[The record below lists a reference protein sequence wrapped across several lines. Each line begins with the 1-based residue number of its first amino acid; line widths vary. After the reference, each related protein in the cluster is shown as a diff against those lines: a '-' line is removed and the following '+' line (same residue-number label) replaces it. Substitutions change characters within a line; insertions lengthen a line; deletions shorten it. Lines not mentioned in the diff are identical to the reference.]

1 MGSSENKTLIRGM
14 YSALAAGEPEG
25 FLSAL
30 DEAVQW
36 TIIGT
41 TPLSKTFDGKKQL
54 VEELLEP
61 FMKDLEGAA
70 EIVPENFIA
79 EGDFVAMQSTGKAR
93 TKAGVDYNNTYC
105 HVFRIRD
112 GKVLEVTEYLDTE
125 LVRAAF

>member
-30 DEAVQW
+30 DEGLQW